1 MRSDREILYVDMNSF
16 YASVEGMLNPSL
28 QGKSFAVCGSTE
40 ERRGIILAKSDP
52 AKKCGVKTGM
62 AKWDAERHCP
72 NLIMVPPQYDEY
84 RKYGLLKNRECEAF
98 TDLVEPLGW
107 DECAMDVTGSR
118 RLFGTGYE
126 IADTIRKNLKEK
138 YNLTASIGVSFSKI
152 IAKLA
157 SDMKKPDAITV
168 IDRDHLEDIVWPL
181 PITDMCFVGF
191 STANLLMQCGINKL
205 GDLAHATPERLQRL
219 LGKNGLMLWRWV
231 NGDDNDPVLH
241 KDAVSPIKSL
251 GHSSTCIS
259 DLVDNEEVWKCL
271 LDLSQDLGYRLR
283 VNRLAARGVQVMV
296 RDSAMEFKQFQGM
309 LTTHTQSPFLLAEK
323 GMELFKRNYRW
334 KKEVRALSIRAI
346 QVVPKSTPQQF
357 DMFYSAEKIKRQE
370 DLDDAIYDL
379 RRRFGNQAVYSATLM
394 GDHKMPASSVQ
405 DTYMPGPMSRQMK
418 G

>member
-1 MRSDREILYVDMNSF
+1 MQNKEILYVDMNSF
-16 YASVEGMLNPSL
+16 YASVESMLKPAL
-28 QGKSFAVCGSTE
+28 RGKAFVVCGSTE
-40 ERRGIILAKSDP
+40 ERRGIVLAKSDL

-62 AKWDAERHCP
+62 SKWDAERCCP
-72 NLIMVPPQYDEY
+72 NLIMVPPHYDEY
-84 RKYGLLKNRECEAF
+84 RKYGLLKTRECEQF

-118 RLFGTGYE
+118 LLFGSGYE
-126 IADTIRKNLKEK
+126 IAEKIKKNLKEK
-138 YNLTASIGVSFSKI
+138 YNLTASIGISFTKVLSK
-152 IAKLA
+152 LG
-157 SDMKKPDAITV
+157 SDMRKPDAITV
-168 IDRDHLEDIVWPL
+168 IDREHFEEIVWPL
-181 PITDMCFVGF
+181 PITDLCFIGF
-191 STANLLMQCGINKL
+191 STASLLMQLGINKL
-205 GDLAHATPERLQRL
+205 GDLAHASPEKLQRC

-259 DLVDNEEVWKCL
+259 DLVDNDEAWKCL

-283 VNRLAARGVQVMV
+283 ANMLAARGVQVMV

-323 GMELFKRNYRW
+323 GIELFKRNYHW
-334 KKEVRALSIRAI
+334 KKGVRALSIRAI

-357 DMFYSAEKIKRQE
+357 DMFCNAEKIKKQE
-370 DLDDAIYDL
+370 DLEDAIYDL
-379 RRRFGNQAVYSATLM
+379 RRRFGNQSVYAATLM

-405 DTYMPGPMSRQMK
+405 ETYMPGPMNRQMK
-418 G
+418 V